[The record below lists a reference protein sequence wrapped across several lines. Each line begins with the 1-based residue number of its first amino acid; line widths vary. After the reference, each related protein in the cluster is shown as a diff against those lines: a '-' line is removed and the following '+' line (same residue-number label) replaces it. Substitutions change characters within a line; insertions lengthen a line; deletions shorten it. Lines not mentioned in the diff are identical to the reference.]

1 MTSILETQSSTSLLL
16 DSGLHNIS
24 FDKKILKLSLSSRA
38 ARAMADQGQDGP
50 GQEGHIDVELE
61 LYFSCLIRK
70 RVNIRQQPRAD
81 AIFKTAVN
89 DFLSISFRPVMTKVC
104 LVSDAVGEPDIEPL
118 PIVKPERFTPNWLSL
133 DYKNGQ
139 WQGEFGY

>member
-1 MTSILETQSSTSLLL
+1 MASVLERQCSTNQFPSPGLYKIKFDRKLLQ
-16 DSGLHNIS
+16 
-24 FDKKILKLSLSSRA
+24 LSLSVRA
-38 ARAMADQGQDGP
+38 ARAMADQDQ
-50 GQEGHIDVELE
+50 QGHIDVELE

-70 RVNIRQQPRAD
+70 RVNIRRQPRAD

-89 DFLSISFRPVMTKVC
+89 NYLSISFRPVMTKVC
-104 LVSDAVGEPDIEPL
+104 QVSDVAGEPDVEPL

-139 WQGEFGY
+139 WLGEFGY